1 MDGGGFGGEA
11 LGGGGGGV
19 AGYGEDGE
27 RGLGRGGGVEVEEGV
42 DYGAALLACCAGDEE
57 GFGHFGGGLG
67 GWEGWLERRENEV
80 NGLEEKGRWFTC
92 DNDGFLEFGSLSVAV
107 FAVLTVR

>member
-11 LGGGGGGV
+11 LGGRGGGV

-27 RGLGRGGGVEVEEGV
+27 GGLGGGRVEVEEGV
-42 DYGAALLACCAGDEE
+42 DHGAALLACCAGDEE

-80 NGLEEKGRWFTC
+80 NGLEEEGRWFTW